1 MEQVS
6 PHFTADQER
15 AVRINADLCVVA
27 GAGSGKTRVLV
38 ERFLRLITE
47 SSAGTLPPEMR
58 AGVDDIL
65 VITFTD
71 RATREMKSRIAAAL
85 EARGMTAERRQ
96 IENAYI
102 STIHGFGLRLLQE
115 NPFEAGVDPQ
125 FRVMDEAQARRLMR
139 QAFDQVVARAFTE
152 NDPEITEL
160 VTQIQSQS
168 DLEGDRLSV
177 LARNTEEI
185 LAALRGAGVR
195 LSEVEEH
202 VLRGPDATAIRA
214 LDPVRA
220 ALHPVLSEIG
230 ACYRV
235 LKRARHTL
243 TGALQTAFQAIED
256 RKAHLRRDAC
266 VQDTLRA
273 LPAILQAA
281 SRVRPR
287 RGAAPG
293 EEQALPYFYRIREA
307 CQKVQAL
314 LEVPPDVES
323 ETAAHTHAMWQLIL
337 QVWQTYT
344 EEKRR
349 LCRLDS
355 DDLQAEPV
363 YLLEAYPEVRDR
375 YRRKFRHLLVDEFQ
389 DTNPLQMRL
398 IELLHAPGCN
408 WLFVVGDAQQSI
420 YGFRHARVTL
430 FQQMERQF
438 REGDRG
444 VHVALQVNFRSRP
457 ELLRVVETIFQQ
469 AWRDASP
476 PFLPM
481 QCGAA
486 FAGKP
491 VPSVEILI
499 TQDMSRRDYVP
510 LEAAALAAR
519 IRRMVEQQ
527 ELFLTHRSDPRC
539 GQPVRYRD
547 IAVLLRALTDIQ
559 EYERAF
565 TRQGVPYFVVGGGR
579 GYYARQEIR
588 DVVNLLT
595 VIDTPLNDVAL
606 VAALRSPFAGVSVD
620 TLIRLTRTAE
630 RGGQRQPLYLA
641 LPALLED
648 DTLPEDERERLNWF
662 LQAVEEL
669 RAEEDRLLVGLLL
682 ERLIARFQY
691 DVRLLI
697 RPNGRRRLA
706 NVRKLVQMA
715 HHDPVIGVSEFIR
728 RVRDLEKLADR
739 EGDAPVEEEA
749 SDVVRLITI
758 HSAKGLEFPV
768 VFLAD
773 LSRGLSHRWR
783 DPFVCDPHRMA
794 IGARLHGRENLAYRA
809 IDRERQLAEAE
820 EHTRVLYVAMTRARE
835 HLVLSGNLSVNR
847 RSTSCWSDQIFP
859 LLGVQQVPESP
870 ERRTL
875 IGGVEAV
882 VAPLRAFLP
891 EPEGSPERG
900 TRTAES

>member
-1 MEQVS
+1 MEHTL
-6 PHFTADQER
+6 PRFTEDQER
-15 AVRINADLCVVA
+15 AVCTNADLCVVA

-38 ERFLRLITE
+38 ERYLRLITE
-47 SSAGTLPPEMR
+47 SKAGALPPAMR

-85 EARGMTAERRQ
+85 EARGLTAERRQ

-102 STIHGFGLRLLQE
+102 STIHGFGSRLLQE
-115 NPFEAGVDPQ
+115 NPFEAGIDPL
-125 FRVMDEAQARRLMR
+125 FRVMDEGQARRLMR
-139 QAFDQVVARAFTE
+139 QAFDQVIARAFTE
-152 NDPEITEL
+152 NDPEIMEL
-160 VTQIQSQS
+160 VTQIQS
-168 DLEGDRLSV
+168 DTALEGDRLSA

-185 LAALRGAGVR
+185 IGALRGAGVR

-202 VLRGPDATAIRA
+202 VLRGQDATAGRA
-214 LDPVRA
+214 LEPVRA
-220 ALHPVLSEIG
+220 AIHPVLSEIG
-230 ACYRV
+230 ACYRF
-235 LKRARHTL
+235 LKRFRHEL
-243 TGALQTAFQAIED
+243 TGALQAAFQAIED

-266 VQDTLRA
+266 VRDTLRA
-273 LPAILQAA
+273 LPGILQAV

-293 EEQALPYFYRIREA
+293 EERFVPYFHRIREA
-307 CQKVQAL
+307 CQRVQAL
-314 LEVPPDVES
+314 LEGAPDGEH
-323 ETAAHTHAMWQLIL
+323 ETAAHTHAMWRLVL
-337 QVWQTYT
+337 EVWQTYT
-344 EEKRR
+344 GEKRR
-349 LCRLDS
+349 LCQLDS

-363 YLLEAYPEVRDR
+363 YLLEAHSEVRDR
-375 YRRKFRHLLVDEFQ
+375 YRRRFRHLLVDEFQ

-398 IELLHAPGCN
+398 IELLHAPGSN

-430 FQQMERQF
+430 FQEMERQF
-438 REGDRG
+438 REGHRG
-444 VHVALQVNFRSRP
+444 AHVALQVNFRSRP
-457 ELLRVVETIFQQ
+457 ELLRVVEILFRQ
-469 AWRDASP
+469 AWRDAP
-476 PFLPM
+476 TPFLPM

-491 VPSVEILI
+491 VPSVEILL
-499 TQDMSRRDYVP
+499 TQDLQRRDYVS
-510 LEAAALAAR
+510 LEAAALAGR
-519 IRRMVEQQ
+519 IRQMVERE

-565 TRQGVPYFVVGGGR
+565 TQQGVPYFVVGGGR
-579 GYYARQEIR
+579 GYYARREIR

-595 VIDTPLNDVAL
+595 VIDTPLNDLAL
-606 VAALRSPFAGVSVD
+606 VAALRSPLAGVSMD
-620 TLIRLTRTAE
+620 TLMRLTYFAE
-630 RGGQRQPLYLA
+630 QGGQRQPLYLA
-641 LPALLED
+641 LPALLASD
-648 DTLPEDERERLNWF
+648 LLPEDERAHLEWF
-662 LQAVEEL
+662 LRVVEEL
-669 RAEEDRLLVGLLL
+669 RAEEDCLPVGMLL

-715 HHDPVIGVSEFIR
+715 HNDPVIGVSEFIR

-739 EGDAPVEEEA
+739 EGDAPIEEEA

-773 LSRGLSHRWR
+773 LSRGLSYPRR
-783 DPFVCDPHRMA
+783 DPFVCDPYRMA
-794 IGARLHGRENLAYRA
+794 IGARLHGREDLAYRA
-809 IDRERQLAEAE
+809 MDRERRAAEEE
-820 EHTRVLYVAMTRARE
+820 EHTRVLYVGMTRARE

-847 RSTSCWSDQIFP
+847 RSTSCWSDRIFP
-859 LLGVQQVPESP
+859 LLGVQEMPASP

-882 VAPLRAFLP
+882 VAPLHAFLP
-891 EPEGSPERG
+891 EPGGSSGGSVPG
-900 TRTAES
+900 VGS